1 MVSKLVVLE
10 NGMLQLSLQDE
21 MLISP
26 SPIGILVKDGVG
38 YLPLFADTDG
48 EKCRITYQTG
58 EVTLLVQ
65 KKEGYW
71 KLTLVALPEGAE
83 RFVFGPYKTAGVRHG
98 AILGASWAESGAVVC
113 MQSLM
118 PKIDGGIGAEL
129 TLSSG
134 ERLSKP
140 KAASADADGITLQCY
155 AEDRSKER
163 EFSYA
168 GHVVGYGG
176 NAKGRIKG
184 LDDPDGKMEGGAV
197 ALLCASDAQMLLDK
211 IEKMELAEGLPH
223 PTYEGIYAK
232 RNKRVSSAYM
242 ILSGELLPG
251 EELIDIAG
259 RAGLRCVYFS
269 DLFGKWGHFTVN
281 EQAYPGG
288 AQSIAKL
295 AECAA
300 AANISIGTHN
310 LSNFIT
316 TNDPYVTPV
325 PHKELLAMDETVLMR
340 DIDATDTEIFVAD
353 ENNYTE
359 PRPLNTVRIGDELIT
374 YTRFDGDRKCLLG
387 CTRGAYGTHAAV
399 HSKDAVVQRLWD
411 HGYKTLFPSA
421 ALQGEMADRLADSL
435 LACGI
440 TRTSFDGL
448 EGCQY
453 TGHGNYGTAEFV
465 RRVLE
470 RCGENMIC
478 DASMTSNYLW
488 HALAYCN
495 WGEPWYDSARRGGS
509 YVLRKN
515 DQAFFK
521 NNLIHPMMGWY
532 KIFDAKGRFEAT
544 TPEDMEFILSRMAA
558 FDAGIALTLNSRVV
572 RKHGLFGE
580 YLDLVRLWEEFRF
593 EADIPEDV
601 LEKMREEYTDWH
613 LEQDGDGWRLTQ
625 LVLRRQD
632 LDYGDQNVETE
643 AGMIYQSGR
652 TDEEEFW
659 KYHSSIYD
667 AGNSEWEIADPVRFR
682 IRVGQ
687 SGHGRMKDLSFG
699 GLHFSFTANGG
710 DYLVYNGGR
719 TLLHYDENFRLL
731 EQLQGGEGTDMML
744 RPKMGMLLLDLCYAT
759 DRDEVARYELT
770 EINARAVYRIERKK
784 K

>member
-10 NGMLQLSLQDE
+10 NGTLQLSLRDE

-83 RFVFGPYKTAGVRHG
+83 RFVFGPYKTAGERCG
-98 AILGASWAESGAVVC
+98 DMLGAAWRADGSVVC
-113 MQSLM
+113 IQSLM
-118 PKIDGGIGAEL
+118 PKIDGGIGDPI
-129 TLSSG
+129 TLETG
-134 ERLSKP
+134 ERIAYK
-140 KAASADADGITLQCY
+140 KAAVKCGEGFSLQCY
-155 AEDRSKER
+155 AEDRSKDR
-163 EFSYA
+163 IFSYG

-176 NAKGRIKG
+176 NAKGPIKG
-184 LDDPDGKMEGGAV
+184 LEGPDGKMEGGAIALIAAQSAD
-197 ALLCASDAQMLLDK
+197 ALLDVIEQM
-211 IEKMELAEGLPH
+211 EVAEGLPQ
-223 PTYEGIYAK
+223 PKYEGVYAK
-232 RNKRVSSAYM
+232 RNKRVSSAFM
-242 ILSGELLPG
+242 ILSGDVLPG
-251 EELIDIAG
+251 EQLLKMAE

-269 DLFGKWGHFTVN
+269 DLYDKWGHFIVN

-288 AQSIAKL
+288 AASIARL
-295 AECAA
+295 SERAA
-300 AANISIGTHN
+300 REKISIGTHN

-325 PHKELLAMDETVLMR
+325 PHDELLVMDETKLTQDVGVG
-340 DIDATDTEIFVAD
+340 DTELWIAD
-353 ENNYTE
+353 ENNYNE

-374 YTRFDGDRKCLLG
+374 YARFDAQEKCLLG
-387 CTRGAYGTHAAV
+387 CTRGAYGTHAAAHKAGDGV
-399 HSKDAVVQRLWD
+399 KRLWD
-411 HGYKTLFPSA
+411 HGYRTLFPSA

-453 TGHGNYGTAEFV
+453 TGNGNYGTAEFV

-532 KIFDAKGRFEAT
+532 KVNDAKGKFEAT
-544 TPEDMEFILSRMAA
+544 TPENMEFMLSRMAA
-558 FDAGIALTLNSRVV
+558 FDAGIALTLNSRVA
-572 RKHGLFGE
+572 RNHGLFEE

-593 EADIPEDV
+593 EADIPADV
-601 LEKMREEYTDWH
+601 LEKMREEYIDWH
-613 LEQDGDGWRLTQ
+613 LEKEGDGWKLTQ
-625 LVLRRQD
+625 LVLRYQD

-652 TDEEEFW
+652 TDTQGEW
-659 KYHSSIYD
+659 KNHSSIYD
-667 AGNSEWEIADPVRFR
+667 AGNSEQDIEDPVHFR

-687 SGHGRMKDLSFG
+687 RGHGKMKDLSFG
-699 GLHFSFTANGG
+699 GLRFSFTANGG
-710 DYLVYNGGR
+710 DYLVYKGGT
-719 TLLHYDENFRLL
+719 TLLHYDENFHLL
-731 EQLQGGEGTDMML
+731 EELQGGNRSDVMI

-770 EINARAVYRIERKK
+770 EINRRAIYRINRKK